1 MAEDKS
7 TVDQTHLSEDE
18 SNLDQDKKPNT
29 RPFIRYTR
37 AHLLRLS
44 KSPHVTVPNGMP
56 HFKDWFGEWGESSV
70 ATAKKES
77 TSEALG
83 QLPRDR
89 ARFRRDTEDGEGAR
103 ETLSSGRPTFKGAL
117 SFSQASGSAMG
128 SMGSFR
134 HPSSRLESDARRE
147 ERERE
152 GRRETENLRN
162 LSQQFDRE
170 RRDREAAPHLPRV
183 VSGASSTNGRDPKSR
198 DSAREP
204 RDNAKEPSRDA
215 RRGRGDD
222 THDWRRAREDD
233 RQRSRSRPRGKGD
246 REPVNGS
253 KRERDS
259 WTTSEGRRGV
269 AGRARNAAGDDRQ
282 DGKTKDERAA
292 SKHDRDKPPQE
303 EEPAW
308 MGDYVPEVG
317 SRGILG
323 STRGEDDIQAWKR
336 ELKEKERAAQGIEAD
351 SLEDEGLGGLDDDV
365 ARMKLVEEQAKHH
378 TLGQQEDDGLDEIQ
392 RFKKMMQESERQRRE
407 DAERKALELAGKA
420 EPKQT
425 TDQNQPIHDLVDT
438 PATALPSPGP
448 PGLAKP
454 ATEIESVPTPPVP
467 ETLETNGR
475 VGGVSLGASNWPVST
490 TTTPSTSA
498 ATLSTPTWNQPG
510 GPSTDSSSNPRLSPV
525 QARRFTQD
533 GAPADGAAVGT
544 RSTSRFANFFGDKHR
559 EPSAPQFS
567 NNTPPAPSH
576 PPFMQG
582 GNEPQLLDTLLARL
596 AESQAR
602 PQAQPPQTQDRVFA
616 QRNTSIP
623 SQPQYGNTGPQN
635 MANMQHAQPP
645 LIQHQ
650 RAQLSMHQQQQQQQ
664 LLSSL
669 NAGTLSGSPAGIHS
683 LGHNGPSNYTQGVN
697 VNSGIINPSLNLDI
711 DGRFVSDGLV
721 PGLRPRNGSVAFDE
735 DFQVN
740 PAAASMGRGAIQ
752 QHRPQ
757 QSFDALHRQQ
767 QQQAMYNMG
776 GNRTPSGGFRNGPS
790 PIGGHNPNPM
800 QRGPDLPQYLSG
812 MSNPLGGPGGAG
824 GNANGPQQQYG
835 NRLGAMNLGNMLGAG
850 GQINQ
855 PRFDERQRIQQGQA
869 IHHQPGQSLSG
880 IGGLPLDFG
889 LLQQQQ
895 PSQRQ
900 MPRGGM
906 PGVGGYPMQQNQSQ
920 MGPRS
925 TSGLLGGIGAQQYP
939 GHMHNDFVV
948 QPNQTTNAND
958 IMAMFLAGQGNAGMG
973 GA

>member
-1 MAEDKS
+1 MAEDAKS
-7 TVDQTHLSEDE
+7 TVDQTQLSGDVSRETPSE
-18 SNLDQDKKPNT
+18 QDKKSNT

-37 AHLLRLS
+37 AQLLYLS
-44 KSPHVTVPNGMP
+44 KSPLVTVPNGMP
-56 HFKDWFGEWGESSV
+56 HFKDWFGEWGESS
-70 ATAKKES
+70 AAMAKKEPM
-77 TSEALG
+77 SEALG
-83 QLPRDR
+83 QLSRDR
-89 ARFRRDTEDGEGAR
+89 ARFRRDTEDGEGTR
-103 ETLSSGRPTFKGAL
+103 ETLSSGRPMFKNAL

-183 VSGASSTNGRDPKSR
+183 VSGASSANGRDPKSR
-198 DSAREP
+198 DPAREP
-204 RDNAKEPSRDA
+204 RDNAKEPSREA
-215 RRGRGDD
+215 RRGRVDD

-233 RQRSRSRPRGKGD
+233 RQRSRSRPRGKGE

-259 WTTSEGRRGV
+259 WAAPEGRRG
-269 AGRARNAAGDDRQ
+269 AADRRRNAAGDDRQ
-282 DGKTKDERAA
+282 DGKAKDDRTTSKNER
-292 SKHDRDKPPQE
+292 DRPLQE

-317 SRGILG
+317 SRAILG
-323 STRGEDDIQAWKR
+323 STKEDGIQAWKR
-336 ELKEKERAAQGIEAD
+336 ELKEKERAAQGIEVD

-365 ARMKLVEEQAKHH
+365 AHMKLVEEQAKQN
-378 TLGQQEDDGLDEIQ
+378 TFAQQEDDGLDEIQ
-392 RFKKMMQESERQRRE
+392 RFKKLMQESERQRRE

-420 EPKQT
+420 ESKQT
-425 TDQNQPIHDLVDT
+425 TEQNQPANDT
-438 PATALPSPGP
+438 ADMLATTLLSPGP
-448 PGLAKP
+448 PGLTKP
-454 ATEIESVPTPPVP
+454 ATEIDSVSTPPVP
-467 ETLETNGR
+467 ETLDTNGR
-475 VGGVSLGASNWPVST
+475 VGGISLGTSNWPVST
-490 TTTPSTSA
+490 NTTPSTTA
-498 ATLSTPTWNQPG
+498 AALSTSTWNQPG
-510 GPSTDSSSNPRLSPV
+510 GSSTDSASNPRLSPV

-533 GAPADGAAVGT
+533 GAPTDGAAVGT

-567 NNTPPAPSH
+567 NITPPAPSH

-582 GNEPQLLDTLLARL
+582 GSEPQLLDTLLARL
-596 AESQAR
+596 AESQVR
-602 PQAQPPQTQDRVFA
+602 PQAQSPQTQDRAFA
-616 QRNTSIP
+616 QRNANMP
-623 SQPQYGNTGPQN
+623 SQPQYGNAGPQN
-635 MANMQHAQPP
+635 TVNMQHAQPP

-669 NAGTLSGSPAGIHS
+669 NAGVLSGNAAGIHS
-683 LGHNGPSNYTQGVN
+683 LGHNGPSGYTQGVN
-697 VNSGIINPSLNLDI
+697 TGLLNPSLNLDI
-711 DGRFVSDGLV
+711 DGRFVSDNLV

-740 PAAASMGRGAIQ
+740 PGAASMGRGAMQ

-767 QQQAMYNMG
+767 QQTMYNMG
-776 GNRTPSGGFRNGPS
+776 GNRTPSGSFRNGPS

-800 QRGPDLPQYLSG
+800 QRAPDLPQYLGG
-812 MSNPLGGPGGAG
+812 MSNPLGGGAG
-824 GNANGPQQQYG
+824 GNTNGPQQQYS
-835 NRLGAMNLGNMLGAG
+835 NRLGAMVNILGAG

-869 IHHQPGQSLSG
+869 IHHQSGQSLSG

-895 PSQRQ
+895 PPQRQ
-900 MPRGGM
+900 MPRGGI

-920 MGPRS
+920 MGPRNA
-925 TSGLLGGIGAQQYP
+925 SGLLGNIGAQQYP

>member
-1 MAEDKS
+1 MADDAKS
-7 TVDQTHLSEDE
+7 TVDQTGDE
-18 SNLDQDKKPNT
+18 SLSDQVKKSNT
-29 RPFIRYTR
+29 RPFILYTR
-37 AHLLRLS
+37 AHLLHLS
-44 KSPHVTVPNGMP
+44 KSPLVTIPNGMP
-56 HFKDWFGEWGESSV
+56 HFKDWFGEWGESSA
-70 ATAKKES
+70 ATAKKEPM
-77 TSEALG
+77 SEALG
-83 QLPRDR
+83 PLSRDR
-89 ARFRRDTEDGEGAR
+89 ARFRRDTEDAEGTRVQSESLA
-103 ETLSSGRPTFKGAL
+103 SGRPTFKNAL

-170 RRDREAAPHLPRV
+170 RRDRESAPHLPRV
-183 VSGASSTNGRDPKSR
+183 VSGASSANGRDPKSR

-204 RDNAKEPSRDA
+204 RDNAKDPSREA

-222 THDWRRAREDD
+222 THDWRRARDDD
-233 RQRSRSRPRGKGD
+233 RQRSRSRPRGKG
-246 REPVNGS
+246 EPANGS
-253 KRERDS
+253 KRERDN
-259 WTTSEGRRGV
+259 WTASEGRRGV
-269 AGRARNAAGDDRQ
+269 TDRRRNAGDDRQ
-282 DGKTKDERAA
+282 EGKTKDDRA
-292 SKHDRDKPPQE
+292 SKNDREKQLQE

-308 MGDYVPEVG
+308 MGDYVPDVG
-317 SRGILG
+317 SHGILG
-323 STRGEDDIQAWKR
+323 STKGEDSIQAWKR

-351 SLEDEGLGGLDDDV
+351 SLEDDGLGGLDEDV
-365 ARMKLVEEQAKHH
+365 TRMKLVEEQAKQN
-378 TLGQQEDDGLDEIQ
+378 TFGQQEDDGLDEIQ
-392 RFKKMMQESERQRRE
+392 RFKKLMQESERQRRE

-420 EPKQT
+420 DSKQT
-425 TDQNQPIHDLVDT
+425 TDQNQPISDPADT
-438 PATALPSPGP
+438 STTLSSSGP
-448 PGLAKP
+448 PGLIKHT
-454 ATEIESVPTPPVP
+454 TEIDSVPTPPVP

-475 VGGVSLGASNWPVST
+475 VGGVSLGSSNWPIST
-490 TTTPSTSA
+490 TTTPLTTA
-498 ATLSTPTWNQPG
+498 AALSTTTWNQPG
-510 GPSTDSSSNPRLSPV
+510 GASADPTPNPRLSPV

-567 NNTPPAPSH
+567 SNAPPAPSH

-596 AESQAR
+596 AESQVR
-602 PQAQPPQTQDRVFA
+602 PQAQPPQTQDRAFA
-616 QRNTSIP
+616 QRNPSMA

-650 RAQLSMHQQQQQQQ
+650 RAQLSMHQQQQQQ

-669 NAGTLSGSPAGIHS
+669 NAGTLSSNTAGIHS
-683 LGHNGPSNYTQGVN
+683 LGHNAPSSYTQGVN
-697 VNSGIINPSLNLDI
+697 SGMLNPSLNLDI
-711 DGRFVSDGLV
+711 DGRFVSDNLV

-740 PAAASMGRGAIQ
+740 PAAASMGRGVMQ

-757 QSFDALHRQQ
+757 PSFDALHRQ

-800 QRGPDLPQYLSG
+800 QRAPDLPQYLSG
-812 MSNPLGGPGGAG
+812 MTNPLGGGPGGAG
-824 GNANGPQQQYG
+824 GNTNGPQQQYG
-835 NRLGAMNLGNMLGAG
+835 NRLGAMGNLGNMLGAG
-850 GQINQ
+850 GQISQ

-889 LLQQQQ
+889 LLQQQ
-895 PSQRQ
+895 PPQRQ
-900 MPRGGM
+900 MPRAGM

-920 MGPRS
+920 MGPRNA
-925 TSGLLGGIGAQQYP
+925 SGLLGGMGTQQYP

-948 QPNQTTNAND
+948 QPNQTTNASD
-958 IMAMFLAGQGNAGMG
+958 IMAMFLAGQGNTGMG